1 MFNFVVLLPW
11 LPYYKIKAIKIY
23 RKYLMCQNILY
34 YWQYKQ
40 KQIVICFEAFN
51 FYCGRSEDFTIVS
64 WLDICSKQGSHFIS
78 LSNFYKNVT
87 FKETENFIYILVYSL
102 TIDVNSRIFHP
113 YIRKF
118 LDSDQGLH
126 WQMWLWL

>member
-1 MFNFVVLLPW
+1 MDFIFLSDRVSKANIVTLVVLLPW
-11 LPYYKIKAIKIY
+11 LPYYKIKAIKFY

-78 LSNFYKNVT
+78 LSNIYNFT
-87 FKETENFIYILVYSL
+87 FKKQ
-102 TIDVNSRIFHP
+102 RISS
-113 YIRKF
+113 IF
-118 LDSDQGLH
+118 LFTHL
-126 WQMWLWL
+126 